1 MPAYCF
7 SCFPLACAVANA
19 SLDVLME
26 GHWPVQVAN
35 IQAGLEKGLMPA
47 RHLPQVKDVRI
58 LGAIGVIELHEPVH
72 MPTVQPM
79 FVEEGVW
86 VRPFGKL
93 VYVLPPFIINDA
105 DLSFLTKA
113 MVSVV
118 SKL

>member
-1 MPAYCF
+1 MGN
-7 SCFPLACAVANA
+7 PLACAVANA

-26 GHWPVQVAN
+26 GQWPQQVAN
-35 IQAGLEKGLMPA
+35 IATGLEKGLAPA
-47 RHLPQVKDVRI
+47 RDLPQVKDVRV
-58 LGAIGVIELHEPVH
+58 LGAIGVIELHEPVD

-93 VYVLPPFIINDA
+93 IYVLPPFIINDD
-105 DLSFLTKA
+105 DLAFLTNA
-113 MVSVV
+113 MVKVV